1 MTLSV
6 KENPRMKISRREKIM
21 YISGSEGDGRLYY
34 IRLPLKPPAY
44 TRCLLR
50 KCVFCVVQVMSM
62 ARDQNYLHRMTCL
75 FGINVLAEACGPEI
89 TATMMLPIVL
99 GMATDNV
106 ANVRFNVAKTLARI
120 TPILDASVTQ
130 SQIKPCL
137 EKLNSD
143 SDFDVRY
150 YASEAMGKEIE
161 TLKAEACKGL
171 YLL

>member
-1 MTLSV
+1 MAQTLKDSIF
-6 KENPRMKISRREKIM
+6 KKKGPI
-21 YISGSEGDGRLYY
+21 
-34 IRLPLKPPAY
+34 PPS
-44 TRCLLR
+44 LLR
-50 KCVFCVVQVMSM
+50 L
-62 ARDQNYLHRMTCL
+62 LHVRNGGADITERQL
-75 FGINVLAEACGPEI
+75 LPTVLQ
-89 TATMMLPIVL
+89 
-99 GMATDNV
+99 MATDSV

-161 TLKAEACKGL
+161 TLKAVACKGL

>member
-1 MTLSV
+1 
-6 KENPRMKISRREKIM
+6 
-21 YISGSEGDGRLYY
+21 
-34 IRLPLKPPAY
+34 
-44 TRCLLR
+44 
-50 KCVFCVVQVMSM
+50 M

-161 TLKAEACKGL
+161 TLKAVAMGCTYCRDSRPIQMTIFHSNERCHISAILRHRGKL
-171 YLL
+171 V

>member
-1 MTLSV
+1 MD
-6 KENPRMKISRREKIM
+6 E
-21 YISGSEGDGRLYY
+21 
-34 IRLPLKPPAY
+34 LPANMNTSLK
-44 TRCLLR
+44 LVQ

-161 TLKAEACKGL
+161 TLKAVACKGL

>member
-1 MTLSV
+1 
-6 KENPRMKISRREKIM
+6 
-21 YISGSEGDGRLYY
+21 
-34 IRLPLKPPAY
+34 
-44 TRCLLR
+44 
-50 KCVFCVVQVMSM
+50 MSM

-89 TATMMLPIVL
+89 TASMMLPIVL

-120 TPILDASVTQ
+120 GPLLETSVAQ
-130 SQIKPCL
+130 AQVKPCL

-150 YASEAMGKEIE
+150 YASEAMGKN
-161 TLKAEACKGL
+161 
-171 YLL
+171 LLLFNSLADLMFSSCSQPLRTRFLLSKHFLS